1 MCIKA
6 DAQKM
11 VPKRGCSK
19 YRAKKDG
26 VQNMELKKEVFK
38 IQSLKGG
45 VQNKEPKVGCSKYR
59 A

>member
-38 IQSLKGG
+38 I
-45 VQNKEPKVGCSKYR
+45 
-59 A
+59 